1 MPTKQFQEA
10 YERAKALNVL
20 LRADDPR
27 LRGSVQI
34 VHDDGS
40 ILFYEFAFVERHPH
54 DGLQPLK
61 TGEGWWFI
69 FTEHHGFH
77 VYATDE
83 VKIRQYKRADI
94 KYHDNIDEGESE

>member
-1 MPTKQFQEA
+1 MPTKRFQEA

-27 LRGSVQI
+27 LRGAVKI
-34 VHDDGS
+34 IHVDGS
-40 ILFYEFAFVERHPH
+40 ILFYEFAFAERRPY
-54 DGLQPLK
+54 DGLNP
-61 TGEGWWFI
+61 TGPRAGWWFI

-83 VKIRQYKRADI
+83 VKISQYKI
-94 KYHDNIDEGESE
+94 TNIQYHDE